1 MLLREAL
8 AGVAFCAARA
18 EVPGLSDAVLSEA
31 LGDAAWRS
39 SCAANRAEA
48 FCTFPEAA
56 PYGAASA
63 CLSPS

>member
-31 LGDAAWRS
+31 LGDTTWRS
-39 SCAANRAEA
+39 SIEDRK
-48 FCTFPEAA
+48 
-56 PYGAASA
+56 SVV
-63 CLSPS
+63 